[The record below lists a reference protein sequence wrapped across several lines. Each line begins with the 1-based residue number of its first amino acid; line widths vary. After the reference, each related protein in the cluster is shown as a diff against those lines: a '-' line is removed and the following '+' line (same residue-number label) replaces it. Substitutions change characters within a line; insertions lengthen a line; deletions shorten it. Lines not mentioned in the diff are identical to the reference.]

1 MRLTLTSTSWWSKT
15 TCSIRYVTPR
25 QPLWLATDT
34 SRLQKILL
42 RILQQLG
49 YAADVAA
56 DGRQAIEMVAQKN
69 YDLILMD
76 IAMPVMNG
84 LDASRY
90 ISRNWDEE
98 HRPVIVG
105 VTANAVTKEINE
117 YVWRPCAGNADNAD
131 YRNVVHRDLKS
142 QNIMFTLEGEVKV
155 RPFVF
160 VGRLCLCRCLCVCRL
175 SAFTD
180 RFGRSSTLAPPFR

>member
-1 MRLTLTSTSWWSKT
+1 M
-15 TCSIRYVTPR
+15 
-25 QPLWLATDT
+25 
-34 SRLQKILL
+34 QKILL

-56 DGRQAIEMVAQKN
+56 DGRQAIEMVAQSS

-117 YVWRPCAGNADNAD
+117 YVRRP
-131 YRNVVHRDLKS
+131 RNTQCTRQH
-142 QNIMFTLEGEVKV
+142 
-155 RPFVF
+155 
-160 VGRLCLCRCLCVCRL
+160 
-175 SAFTD
+175 A
-180 RFGRSSTLAPPFR
+180 